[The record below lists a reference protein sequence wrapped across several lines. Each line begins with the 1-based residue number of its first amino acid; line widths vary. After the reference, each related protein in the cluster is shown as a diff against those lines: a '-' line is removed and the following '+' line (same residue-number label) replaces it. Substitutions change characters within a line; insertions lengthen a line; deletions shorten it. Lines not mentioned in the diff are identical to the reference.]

1 MLKNLVVAI
10 SGGAGRIG
18 TAFSR
23 AVVENNGK
31 IIIGDVAENEGQNL
45 VLELGEENAQ
55 FVKCDVTDPTEISHF
70 IESGLKKFN
79 QIDAAVHCSYPRSSQ
94 WGTRFE
100 DLKPIELKEDLFNQ
114 IGSAILFSQAFI
126 RYFKKNGHGNLIHL
140 SSIQGISAPKFEHY
154 SGTNMVSPIEY
165 SAIKSAIISITRYL
179 AKYLK
184 GSNIRVNCISPGGI
198 LDDQPES
205 FLKKYKASCQ
215 TKGMLDAE
223 DIAGALIFLLSE
235 NSKHINGQNI
245 IVDDGW
251 TL

>member
-1 MLKNLVVAI
+1 MLNNLVVAI

-45 VLELGEENAQ
+45 VLELGEENAH
-55 FVKCDVTDPTEISHF
+55 FVKCDLTAPTQISHF

-114 IGSAILFSQAFI
+114 LGSAILFSQVFI

-140 SSIQGISAPKFEHY
+140 SSIQGIAAPKFEHY

-165 SAIKSAIISITRYL
+165 SAIKAGIISITHYL
-179 AKYLK
+179 AKYCK
-184 GSNIRVNCISPGGI
+184 ESNIRVNCISPGGI
-198 LDDQPES
+198 MGNQPES
-205 FLKKYKASCQ
+205 FIKKYNADCIS
-215 TKGMLDAE
+215 KGMLNSE
-223 DIAGALIFLLSE
+223 DLSGSLLYLLSDQ
-235 NSKHINGQNI
+235 SKYVNGQNI

-251 TL
+251 SL